1 VLHGLCLRK
10 YVGVLRRAGSRVRDE
25 SEGRVELAARSG
37 YLLHMATGSA
47 SDTLL
52 LIFDLD
58 GTLYRTESSFVQ
70 TMRRIYVDRGLPH
83 PGDAAI
89 LAMVGETFDTFLD
102 WLIAQGFDGGRE
114 LLQEEIARLEMA
126 AIREHGELYA
136 GVPETLRELQRRGFL
151 LALCTNGDRRYVDA
165 VLSRGCITE
174 HFSAL
179 STLERGGRTKPE
191 RVGDLIRKFRQPQ
204 AVVVGDRTHDLE
216 AARAN
221 GCRMVGAVYGY
232 ARSGELAAADHTIA
246 TFPQLLEV
254 VDRLAG

>member
-1 VLHGLCLRK
+1 
-10 YVGVLRRAGSRVRDE
+10 
-25 SEGRVELAARSG
+25 
-37 YLLHMATGSA
+37 MATGSA
-47 SDTLL
+47 SDALL

-58 GTLYRTESSFVQ
+58 GTLYRTESSFVR
-70 TMRRIYVDRGLPH
+70 TMRRIYADHELPH

-89 LAMVGETFDTFLD
+89 LGMVGETFDTFLD

-114 LLQEEIARLEMA
+114 LLGEEIARAEMV

-136 GVPETLRELQRRGFL
+136 GVPDTLGQLRRRGCL

-165 VLSRGCITE
+165 VLSRGRIAE

-179 STLERGGRTKPE
+179 STLEHGGRTKPE
-191 RVGDLIRKFRQPQ
+191 RVGELVRKFRQHQ

-221 GCRMVGAVYGY
+221 GCRMVGAAYGY
-232 ARSGELAAADHTIA
+232 ARNGELATADHIITA
-246 TFPQLLEV
+246 FPQLLAV
-254 VDRLAG
+254 VDRLAD